1 VRRGNRV
8 ENKRELRTQGKSR
21 AHTFRWSTTHPAARQ
36 LREGKGREEIGKEKT
51 TAVAPGMLPPLLLC
65 RFVAHASA
73 PWPSDLCSII
83 PSCPRP
89 PTYAAMPCRGL
100 PASASTWAQYLLPL
114 LASLPAGQAQRPS
127 RRLTSTYSPFL
138 CSSSPFLP
146 LLFLSCPSSVQ
157 KSGLYCLF

>member
-1 VRRGNRV
+1 VRRGNRM
-8 ENKRELRTQGKSR
+8 ENKRELHTQGKSR
-21 AHTFRWSTTHPAARQ
+21 AFCCSTTHPAARQ
-36 LREGKGREEIGKEKT
+36 LREGKEREEIGEEKT
-51 TAVAPGMLPPLLLC
+51 TVVAPGMLLPLLLC
-65 RFVAHASA
+65 RFAAHASA
-73 PWPSDLCSII
+73 PRPSDLCSII

-100 PASASTWAQYLLPL
+100 PASASTWAQCLLPL

-127 RRLTSTYSPFL
+127 LRLTSTYSPFL